1 MKKKILYGAV
11 LAFCLGLVSIAF
23 FNENETEKIRN
34 QHAEFLKDHPF
45 NKAHGLT
52 KKERKAKGLPPN
64 AYFEQEYL
72 NEINPRTGRTHPENI
87 FKVQQELNSSKL
99 AERVPGDTSDNPW
112 VERGPNN
119 VGGRTRVVLFDPND
133 SSQETVYAG
142 GVSGGLWKNTA
153 ISNPNS
159 VWTQVG
165 ISENLS
171 ISCITVDPNNSNIW
185 YVGTGES
192 YTGNHGI
199 GNGIWKTSDGGNYMG
214 KYI

>member
-1 MKKKILYGAV
+1 MPATPQTI
-11 LAFCLGLVSIAF
+11 LGL
-23 FNENETEKIRN
+23 
-34 QHAEFLKDHPF
+34 
-45 NKAHGLT
+45 
-52 KKERKAKGLPPN
+52 KEALIM
-64 AYFEQEYL
+64 F
-72 NEINPRTGRTHPENI
+72 
-87 FKVQQELNSSKL
+87 
-99 AERVPGDTSDNPW
+99 
-112 VERGPNN
+112 
-119 VGGRTRVVLFDPND
+119 GGRTRVVLFDPND

-199 GNGIWKTSDGGNYMG
+199 GNGIWKTSDGGTTWVNIFSDNFNADIGNRIYFINDILAWNNPVTNKTEIFAGLSSSYYGNYLSEFPG
-214 KYI
+214 ANIKWII